1 MIKEIVEPM
10 FKTMLPGPLKA
21 LHFTK
26 LDLGPVPITFSN
38 VTVSRTEAD
47 GIKIEMNVSWLG
59 QCSVGLDAPLIPDLV
74 CLRLEVTPLDDG
86 DTDVDAGRK
95 INSTPWA
102 FDRPPLSHHEHHS
115 LGKSFDT
122 RSPARHALTIHL
134 KDWRST
140 TFLCESASPKS

>member
-47 GIKIEMNVSWLG
+47 GIKVEMNVSWLG

-74 CLRLEVTPLDDG
+74 CLHLEVL
-86 DTDVDAGRK
+86 R
-95 INSTPWA
+95 NSTTMI
-102 FDRPPLSHHEHHS
+102 L
-115 LGKSFDT
+115 T
-122 RSPARHALTIHL
+122 RV
-134 KDWRST
+134 
-140 TFLCESASPKS
+140 